1 MSDGLPE
8 ALKLA
13 RAARVAPDGLADVA
27 SPHRLW
33 MAAQAAVTAWQ
44 DDPGGKPPEPPDAR
58 ALYRHAM
65 IEAGYM
71 VPKGP
76 GYQTQVGFEPC
87 DPCPICNWSPNL

>member
-1 MSDGLPE
+1 MSDELPE

-13 RAARVAPDGLADVA
+13 REARVAPDGLADVA

-44 DDPGGKPPEPPDAR
+44 DEPGGKPPEPPDAS

-65 IEAGYM
+65 IEAGYI
-71 VPKGP
+71 GP
-76 GYQTQVGFEPC
+76 RADDFEPY
-87 DPCPICNWSPNL
+87 DPCPICNWSPNI